1 MTNECER
8 ETRPGVAS
16 IVASLEERPS
26 ANEEKS
32 DMRILTD
39 WGILLGA
46 ALFATAVM
54 VLFI

>member
-1 MTNECER
+1 MTNECKR

-16 IVASLEERPS
+16 IVPSLEERPS
-26 ANEEKS
+26 PDMEKS

>member
-1 MTNECER
+1 
-8 ETRPGVAS
+8 
-16 IVASLEERPS
+16 
-26 ANEEKS
+26 
-32 DMRILTD
+32 MRILTD

>member
-1 MTNECER
+1 MQE
-8 ETRPGVAS
+8 ETRPGVS
-16 IVASLEERPS
+16 SVVPSLEEKPLADR
-26 ANEEKS
+26 EKS

>member
-32 DMRILTD
+32 DMKILTD